1 MSPLLRA
8 VKNRNIANVEL
19 LVEKKAKLS
28 VTDQVN
34 VQGVHDILGKLGL
47 DYISTFPLV
56 QILSN
61 QEFVINFE
69 FRIINNIFT
78 KSNFGDNIVCLF
90 IFCFTVIIRK
100 LK

>member
-34 VQGVHDILGKLGL
+34 AQGVHDILGKLGL

-56 QILSN
+56 QILSDKMN
-61 QEFVINFE
+61 QP
-69 FRIINNIFT
+69 
-78 KSNFGDNIVCLF
+78 KC
-90 IFCFTVIIRK
+90 
-100 LK
+100 